1 VWWDTVVIAR
11 RGCPSPVGLSSSDRV
26 VLSRTR
32 TCDTCSKPYFGGKTC
47 ASCNPNKAERDLM
60 LWIIGVEIALLFLAL
75 AS

>member
-1 VWWDTVVIAR
+1 MA
-11 RGCPSPVGLSSSDRV
+11 
-26 VLSRTR
+26 LSRTR